1 MQTIDMT
8 PSWASLVPLLVELA
22 ANATTSEARKT
33 GFSEL
38 LRMARLADTYVAEAP
53 WQAWHAEHT
62 LNPVWGPSSPI
73 DGSLRHALSNGM
85 MAAAPFNPDNVA
97 GYHPDQSAAERIRR
111 GASTADM
118 TSASYPANGGYDDN
132 EAIRVYHSAHL

>member
-73 DGSLRHALSNGM
+73 DGSPRHALSNGM
-85 MAAAPFNPDNVA
+85 MA
-97 GYHPDQSAAERIRR
+97 SANE
-111 GASTADM
+111 
-118 TSASYPANGGYDDN
+118 DN